1 MTRERSLRLGGVR
14 LNVREVGEGPPV
26 LLINGIGTHTAM
38 WAPLERALHGFHLV
52 EFDAPGTGQ
61 SATPR
66 HPVTIPALAWL
77 AGRVLEAAEVE
88 RADLVGY
95 SMGGLVAQQ
104 LAVSEPSLVR
114 RLVLVG
120 TSCGWGGVPGT
131 LGPMLNIVTP
141 LRYWSP
147 DFYRRTIGNLAG
159 GRARRDLEWVERHG
173 KLRLLHPPTVRGYLG
188 QVWSISLWTSLTLLH
203 RISQPTLLVAG
214 EDDPL
219 VPPANALLLARRLQ
233 NARVL
238 IAADE
243 GHLLLMDPDSAVLEP
258 IHEFLAAVSLD
269 EAKVWQDAKVATD
282 DDVRAAIAATR
293 RQAQPWGLVSAV
305 LRRLSPAPN
314 VGASDP

>member
-1 MTRERSLRLGGVR
+1 M
-14 LNVREVGEGPPV
+14 
-26 LLINGIGTHTAM
+26 
-38 WAPLERALHGFHLV
+38 
-52 EFDAPGTGQ
+52 
-61 SATPR
+61 
-66 HPVTIPALAWL
+66 
-77 AGRVLEAAEVE
+77 
-88 RADLVGY
+88 
-95 SMGGLVAQQ
+95 
-104 LAVSEPSLVR
+104 
-114 RLVLVG
+114 
-120 TSCGWGGVPGT
+120 
-131 LGPMLNIVTP
+131 
-141 LRYWSP
+141 
-147 DFYRRTIGNLAG
+147 
-159 GRARRDLEWVERHG
+159 
-173 KLRLLHPPTVRGYLG
+173 
-188 QVWSISLWTSLTLLH
+188 WTSLTLLH